1 MDKYIGIDISKQTF
15 DAYGSDRDHKTGFS
29 DFEQTTKGFQALVKK
44 YGKDKTYVM
53 EATGPY
59 SLKLAMFLSKKN
71 IEVSVINPLIIR
83 RYSQMKLQRAK
94 TDPVCAKTIYDYAST
109 FKKVDLWT
117 PPSKEIFAMQQ
128 LLTALELITK
138 QKTATSNQLQAFQV
152 SGVLTAELKRSLK
165 SIIEKFKR
173 EIKKLEK
180 QLEDISKTH
189 FAETRKLILSVPG
202 FGKKAVAVL
211 IAATNNF
218 EKFLH
223 YKQFIAFAGTS
234 PRIYQSGTSV
244 KGKGHIC
251 KMGNGHIR
259 KQLYISALSAM
270 RYNKGCRILY
280 ERLTAKGKH
289 DKVAIIAVANKLI
302 KQIFAIIADN
312 EPYNEDHISKLRV
325 TLP

>member
-15 DAYGSDRDHKTGFS
+15 DAYGSDRDHKMGFS

-71 IEVSVINPLIIR
+71 IKVSVINPLIIR

-94 TDPVCAKTIYDYAST
+94 TDPVAAETIYDYACII
-109 FKKVDLWT
+109 KVDLWT
-117 PPSKEIFAMQQ
+117 PPSKEIFDMQQ
-128 LLTALELITK
+128 LLTALELLTK
-138 QKTATSNQLQAFQV
+138 QKTATTNQLKAFQV
-152 SGVLTAELKRSLK
+152 SGVLTAELKKSLK

-180 QLEDISKTH
+180 QLDDISKTH
-189 FAETRKLILSVPG
+189 FPETRKLILSVPG

-223 YKQFIAFAGTS
+223 YKQFIAFAGT
-234 PRIYQSGTSV
+234 IQG
-244 KGKGHIC
+244 
-251 KMGNGHIR
+251 
-259 KQLYISALSAM
+259 YISPEPASRERGISA
-270 RYNKGCRILY
+270 KWETGTY
-280 ERLTAKGKH
+280 ENSSISQLCLLCATIKH
-289 DKVAIIAVANKLI
+289 AGYCMNG
-302 KQIFAIIADN
+302 
-312 EPYNEDHISKLRV
+312 
-325 TLP
+325 

>member
-15 DAYGSDRDHKTGFS
+15 DAYGSDLDRKTGFS
-29 DFEQTTKGFQALVKK
+29 HFEQTTKGYQGLLKK
-44 YGKDKTYVM
+44 YGNDKTYVM

-59 SLKLAMFLSKKN
+59 SLKLAMYLFKKN
-71 IEVSVINPLIIR
+71 IEVSMINPLIIR
-83 RYSQMKLQRAK
+83 RYSQMQLQRAK
-94 TDPVCAKTIYDYAST
+94 TDKKDAKTIHDYACNI
-109 FKKVDLWT
+109 KVNLWA
-117 PPSKEIFAMQQ
+117 PPSRQIFDMQH

-138 QKTATSNQLQAFQV
+138 QKTSTTNQLKAFQA
-152 SGVLTAELKRSLK
+152 SGVLSAELKRSLK

-189 FAETRKLILSVPG
+189 FPETRKLILSVPG

-234 PRIYQSGTSV
+234 PRVYQSGTSV
-244 KGKGHIC
+244 NGKGHIC

-270 RYNKGCRILY
+270 RYNKACRILY

-289 DKVAIIAVANKLI
+289 DRVAKIAVANKLI
-302 KQIFAIIADN
+302 KQIFAIVADN
-312 EPYNEDHISKLRV
+312 EPYSEEHISKLKV
-325 TLP
+325 ALP